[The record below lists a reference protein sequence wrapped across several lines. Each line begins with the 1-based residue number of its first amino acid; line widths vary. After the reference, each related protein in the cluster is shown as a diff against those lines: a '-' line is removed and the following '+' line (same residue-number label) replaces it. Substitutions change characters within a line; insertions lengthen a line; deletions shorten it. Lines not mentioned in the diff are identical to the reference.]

1 MDKEANE
8 IREQNLKLAWI
19 MRGGATYDQIMT
31 MSAAERGMISEIFK
45 ENIETSRKTGFQMI

>member
-19 MRGGATYDQIMT
+19 MRGGATYDQIMM

>member
-19 MRGGATYDQIMT
+19 MRGGATYDQVMM
-31 MSAAERGMISEIFK
+31 MSANERGMISEIFK